1 MNHPLRPAAALPR
14 PIPLGSWRPSRFL
27 WGQVGLHAV
36 AFLVLGIWPHLWP
49 WALAIFLL
57 SHLMVMLSGLW
68 PRSTWMD
75 NAMVRLP
82 ESAVLRR
89 EVAITIDDGPDPVVT
104 PRVLEIL
111 ARHGVKASFFC
122 IGARAAQY
130 PALCQQMVAAGH
142 RVENHGQR
150 HPHLISLGGPRR
162 WWREVMEGQQ
172 TLQAITGQAPHY
184 YRAVAGLRN
193 VFLGPVL
200 HRAGLRL
207 ASWTRRGFDTRECDA
222 QIVLDRLLRQ
232 LQAGDVLLLHDG
244 NAARTR
250 EGEPVIEVV
259 LPQLLE
265 ALKQRE
271 LVAVTLVA
279 ACREDAPM
287 ARSQV

>member
-1 MNHPLRPAAALPR
+1 MNPATAFLNSMSP
-14 PIPLGSWRPSRFL
+14 GGWRPSRFL
-27 WGQVGLHAV
+27 WFQVGLHVV
-36 AFLVLGIWPHLWP
+36 ALLVLVFESHLWP
-49 WALAIFLL
+49 WALAILLL

-75 NAMVRLP
+75 GAMVRLP
-82 ESAVLRR
+82 DSAVRRR

-104 PRVLEIL
+104 PRVLEVL
-111 ARHGVKASFFC
+111 ARYGVQASFFC
-122 IGARAAQY
+122 IGARALQF

-142 RVENHGQR
+142 RIENHGQH
-150 HPHLISLGGPRR
+150 HPHLISLGGARR
-162 WWREVMEGQQ
+162 WQQEVLLGQQ
-172 TLQAITGQAPHY
+172 TLHAISGQMPHY

-193 VFLGPVL
+193 IFLGPVL

-207 ASWTRRGFDTRECDA
+207 ASWTRRGFDTRECDP
-222 QIVLDRLLRQ
+222 QVVLGRLLRK
-232 LQAGDVLLLHDG
+232 LRAGDILLLHDG

-250 EGEPVIEVV
+250 EGVPVIEVV

-279 ACREDAPM
+279 ACREDI
-287 ARSQV
+287 QVAHTRVV